1 MDGQRTTDGKG
12 TRQGGAQMD
21 DKPVDYAQQP
31 EDDAAGTDARRFT
44 RRQAVAGGA
53 AFGAAVVW
61 TSQFPFADAAIGQVI
76 RAGSEGAT
84 GTTGPTGSPEKEATK
99 TETKT
104 DTTSSTGT
112 TASTGSTGATGT
124 APPFRFPQIKVSLNG
139 DMAITVNFPSP
150 GDFEL
155 LVTNGNSL
163 SRIAAAL
170 KPGPGRSTFARAHVH
185 SNSAGIVR
193 LKAKPT
199 KTGTKLLNRRKR
211 AHLPTPLRASVK
223 FTPTSGRPTTMSRGF
238 TLNAKH
244 R

>member
-1 MDGQRTTDGKG
+1 
-12 TRQGGAQMD
+12 MD
-21 DKPVDYAQQP
+21 DKPVNDSEQP
-31 EDDAAGTDARRFT
+31 DGDAASSDARRFT

-76 RAGSEGAT
+76 RNVEGAT
-84 GTTGPTGSPEKEATK
+84 GTTGPTGPPEKEETK

-104 DTTSSTGT
+104 TPPSTGSTGT
-112 TASTGSTGATGT
+112 TAATGSTGATGTT
-124 APPFRFPQIKVSLNG
+124 APPFRFPQIKVALDG
-139 DMAITVNFPSP
+139 DMAITVNFPSA

-163 SRIAAAL
+163 SRIATAL
-170 KPGPGRSTFARAHVH
+170 KPGRGRSTFARAHAH

-199 KTGTKLLNRRKR
+199 KAGTKLLGRRQR
-211 AHLPTPLRASVK
+211 AHLPTPLRANVK
-223 FTPTSGRPTTMSRGF
+223 FTPTVGRPTSMSRGF

>member
-1 MDGQRTTDGKG
+1 MDE
-12 TRQGGAQMD
+12 
-21 DKPVDYAQQP
+21 KPVDHSEQP
-31 EDDAAGTDARRFT
+31 EDDAASSDARRFT

-76 RAGSEGAT
+76 RNVEGVT
-84 GTTGPTGSPEKEATK
+84 GTTGPTGPPEKEEAKK

-104 DTTSSTGT
+104 ETPSTGSTGT
-112 TASTGSTGATGT
+112 TSTTGSTGATGT
-124 APPFRFPQIKVSLNG
+124 SPPPFRFPQIKVALNG
-139 DMAITVNFPSP
+139 DMAITVNFPSA

-163 SRIAAAL
+163 SRIATAL
-170 KPGPGRSTFARAHVH
+170 KPGRGRSTFARAHVH

-199 KTGTKLLNRRKR
+199 KAGAKLLGRRQR

-223 FTPTSGRPTTMSRGF
+223 FTPTSGRPTSMSRGF

>member
-1 MDGQRTTDGKG
+1 
-12 TRQGGAQMD
+12 MD
-21 DKPVDYAQQP
+21 DKPVNDSEQP
-31 EDDAAGTDARRFT
+31 EHDAASSDERRFT

-76 RAGSEGAT
+76 RNVAGAT
-84 GTTGPTGSPEKEATK
+84 GATGPTGPPEKEETK

-104 DTTSSTGT
+104 TPPSTGSTGT
-112 TASTGSTGATGT
+112 TAATGSTGATGT
-124 APPFRFPQIKVSLNG
+124 TATPFRFPQIKVSLNG
-139 DMAITVNFPSP
+139 DMAITVNFPSA

-163 SRIAAAL
+163 SRIATAL
-170 KPGPGRSTFARAHVH
+170 KPGRGRSTFARAHVH
-185 SNSAGIVR
+185 SSSAGIVR

-199 KTGTKLLNRRKR
+199 KAGAKLLSRRQR
-211 AHLPTPLRASVK
+211 AHLPTPLRANVK
-223 FTPTSGRPTTMSRGF
+223 FTPTSGRPTSMSRGF

>member
-1 MDGQRTTDGKG
+1 
-12 TRQGGAQMD
+12 MD
-21 DKPVDYAQQP
+21 DKPVNDSEQP
-31 EDDAAGTDARRFT
+31 EHDAASSDERRFT

-76 RAGSEGAT
+76 RNAEGAT
-84 GTTGPTGSPEKEATK
+84 GTTGPTGPPEKEETKK
-99 TETKT
+99 TETKVET
-104 DTTSSTGT
+104 PSMGSTGT
-112 TASTGSTGATGT
+112 TAATGSTGATGTT

-139 DMAITVNFPSP
+139 DMAITVNFPSA

-163 SRIAAAL
+163 SRIATAL
-170 KPGPGRSTFARAHVH
+170 KPGRGRSTFARAHVH

-199 KTGTKLLNRRKR
+199 KAGAKLLSRRQR
-211 AHLPTPLRASVK
+211 AHLPTPLRASVQ
-223 FTPTSGRPTTMSRGF
+223 FTPTSGRPTSMSRGF

>member
-1 MDGQRTTDGKG
+1 
-12 TRQGGAQMD
+12 MD
-21 DKPVDYAQQP
+21 DKPVDHAEQP

-44 RRQAVAGGA
+44 RRQAVASGA

-84 GTTGPTGSPEKEATK
+84 GTTGPAEKEETK

-104 DTTSSTGT
+104 ETTSSTGT
-112 TASTGSTGATGT
+112 TASTGTTGATGT
-124 APPFRFPQIKVSLNG
+124 APPPFRFPQIKVSLNG

-163 SRIAAAL
+163 SRIATAL
-170 KPGPGRSTFARAHVH
+170 KPGRGRSTFARAHVH

-199 KTGTKLLNRRKR
+199 KAGAKLLGRRQR
-211 AHLPTPLRASVK
+211 AHLPTPLRANVK
-223 FTPTSGRPTTMSRGF
+223 FTPTGGRPTSMARGF
-238 TLNAKH
+238 TLNTKH

>member
-1 MDGQRTTDGKG
+1 
-12 TRQGGAQMD
+12 MD
-21 DKPVDYAQQP
+21 DKPVNDSEQP
-31 EDDAAGTDARRFT
+31 DDDDATSSDARRFT

-76 RAGSEGAT
+76 RNVEGPT
-84 GTTGPTGSPEKEATK
+84 GTTGPEKEETKK
-99 TETKT
+99 TETKVET
-104 DTTSSTGT
+104 PSTGSTGT
-112 TASTGSTGATGT
+112 TAATGSTGATGT
-124 APPFRFPQIKVSLNG
+124 APPPFRFPQIKVALDG
-139 DMAITVNFPSP
+139 DMAITVNFPSA

-170 KPGPGRSTFARAHVH
+170 KPGPGRSTFARAHAH
-185 SNSAGIVR
+185 SNGAGIVR

-199 KTGTKLLNRRKR
+199 KAGAKLLGRRQR

-223 FTPTSGRPTTMSRGF
+223 FTPTSGRPTSMSRGF

>member
-1 MDGQRTTDGKG
+1 
-12 TRQGGAQMD
+12 MD
-21 DKPVDYAQQP
+21 DRPADHAEQP
-31 EDDAAGTDARRFT
+31 EDEAAGTDARRFT

-76 RAGSEGAT
+76 RNVEGAT
-84 GTTGPTGSPEKEATK
+84 GATGPTGPPEKEETKPETK

-104 DTTSSTGT
+104 APAATGSTGT
-112 TASTGSTGATGT
+112 TSATGSTGATG
-124 APPFRFPQIKVSLNG
+124 APPPFRFPQIKVALNG
-139 DMAITVNFPSP
+139 DMAITVNFPSA

-170 KPGPGRSTFARAHVH
+170 KPGPGRSAFARAHVH

-199 KTGTKLLNRRKR
+199 KAGAKLLGSRQR
-211 AHLPTPLRASVK
+211 AHLPTPLRANVK
-223 FTPTSGRPTTMSRGF
+223 FTPASGRPTTMSRGF

>member
-1 MDGQRTTDGKG
+1 
-12 TRQGGAQMD
+12 MD
-21 DKPVDYAQQP
+21 DKPVDHAEQP
-31 EDDAAGTDARRFT
+31 DDDAAGTDARRFT

-84 GTTGPTGSPEKEATK
+84 GTTGPAEKEETK
-99 TETKT
+99 TVTKT

-112 TASTGSTGATGT
+112 TAATGSTGATGT
-124 APPFRFPQIKVSLNG
+124 APPPFRFPQIKVALDG
-139 DMAITVNFPSP
+139 DMAITVNFPSA

-170 KPGPGRSTFARAHVH
+170 KPGPGRSTFARAHAH
-185 SNSAGIVR
+185 SSTAGIVR

-199 KTGTKLLNRRKR
+199 KAGAKLLSRRKR
-211 AHLPTPLRASVK
+211 AHLPVPLRATVQ
-223 FTPTSGRPTTMSRGF
+223 FTPTSGRPTSMSRGF

>member
-1 MDGQRTTDGKG
+1 
-12 TRQGGAQMD
+12 MD
-21 DKPVDYAQQP
+21 DKPVDRSEQS
-31 EDDAAGTDARRFT
+31 EDDSEDARRFT

-76 RAGSEGAT
+76 RNVEGVT
-84 GTTGPTGSPEKEATK
+84 GTTGPTGPPEKEETKK

-104 DTTSSTGT
+104 ETPATGSTGT
-112 TASTGSTGATGT
+112 TSTTGSTGTTGT
-124 APPFRFPQIKVSLNG
+124 SPPPFRFPQIKVALDG
-139 DMAITVNFPSP
+139 DMAITVNFPSA

-170 KPGPGRSTFARAHVH
+170 KPGPHRSAFARAHAR
-185 SNSAGIVR
+185 SKGPGIVR

-199 KTGTKLLNRRKR
+199 TAGKTLLNRRRR
-211 AHLPTPLRASVK
+211 AHLSTPLKATVK
-223 FTPTSGRPTTMSRGF
+223 FTPTSGRPTTMIRPF
-238 TLNAKH
+238 TIKANPS
-244 R
+244 

>member
-1 MDGQRTTDGKG
+1 
-12 TRQGGAQMD
+12 MD
-21 DKPVDYAQQP
+21 DKPVNDSEQP
-31 EDDAAGTDARRFT
+31 ERDAVSSDGRRFT

-76 RAGSEGAT
+76 RNVEGAT
-84 GTTGPTGSPEKEATK
+84 GTTGPTGPEKEETKK
-99 TETKT
+99 TETKVET
-104 DTTSSTGT
+104 PSTGSTGT
-112 TASTGSTGATGT
+112 TAATGSTGATGTT
-124 APPFRFPQIKVSLNG
+124 APPFRFPQIKVALNG
-139 DMAITVNFPSP
+139 DMAITVNFPSA

-163 SRIAAAL
+163 SRIATAL
-170 KPGPGRSTFARAHVH
+170 KPGRGRSTFARAHVH

-199 KTGTKLLNRRKR
+199 KAGAKLLSRRQR
-211 AHLPTPLRASVK
+211 AHLPTPLRATVQ
-223 FTPTSGRPTTMSRGF
+223 FTPTSGRPTSMSRGF

>member
-1 MDGQRTTDGKG
+1 
-12 TRQGGAQMD
+12 MD
-21 DKPVDYAQQP
+21 DKPVDHAEQP
-31 EDDAAGTDARRFT
+31 DDDAAGADARRFT

-84 GTTGPTGSPEKEATK
+84 GTTGPTGPPEKEETK
-99 TETKT
+99 TTTKT

-112 TASTGSTGATGT
+112 TAATGTTGATGT
-124 APPFRFPQIKVSLNG
+124 TPPPFRFPQIKVALNG

-163 SRIAAAL
+163 SRIAKAL
-170 KPGPGRSTFARAHVH
+170 KPGHGRSTFARAHVH

-199 KTGTKLLNRRKR
+199 KAGAKLLSRRKR
-211 AHLPTPLRASVK
+211 AHLPVPLRATVQ
-223 FTPTSGRPTTMSRGF
+223 FTPTSGRPTSMARGF
-238 TLNAKH
+238 TLNAQ
-244 R
+244 RR

>member
-1 MDGQRTTDGKG
+1 
-12 TRQGGAQMD
+12 MD
-21 DKPVDYAQQP
+21 DKPADHAEQP
-31 EDDAAGTDARRFT
+31 EDDDASSDARRFT

-84 GTTGPTGSPEKEATK
+84 GTTGPTGPPEKEETK

-104 DTTSSTGT
+104 ETPSSTGTTSSTG
-112 TASTGSTGATGT
+112 SSGATGT
-124 APPFRFPQIKVSLNG
+124 APPPFRFPQIKVSLNG
-139 DMAITVNFPSP
+139 NMAISVNFPSP

-155 LVTNGNSL
+155 LVTNGNRL

-199 KTGTKLLNRRKR
+199 KAGTKLLNRRKR
-211 AHLPTPLRASVK
+211 AHLPTPLRANVK

-244 R
+244 H

>member
-1 MDGQRTTDGKG
+1 
-12 TRQGGAQMD
+12 MD
-21 DKPVDYAQQP
+21 DKPVNDSEQP
-31 EDDAAGTDARRFT
+31 DDDGVTSSDTRRFT

-76 RAGSEGAT
+76 RNVEGAT
-84 GTTGPTGSPEKEATK
+84 GTTGPTGPPEKEETKK
-99 TETKT
+99 TETKVET
-104 DTTSSTGT
+104 PSTGSTGT
-112 TASTGSTGATGT
+112 TAATGSTGATGT
-124 APPFRFPQIKVSLNG
+124 APPPFRFPQIKVSLNG
-139 DMAITVNFPSP
+139 DMAITVNFPSA

-163 SRIAAAL
+163 SRIATAL
-170 KPGPGRSTFARAHVH
+170 KPGRGRSTFSRAHVH
-185 SNSAGIVR
+185 SNTAGIVR

-199 KTGTKLLNRRKR
+199 KAGAKLLSRRQR

-223 FTPTSGRPTTMSRGF
+223 FTPTSGRPTSMSRGF

>member
-1 MDGQRTTDGKG
+1 
-12 TRQGGAQMD
+12 MD
-21 DKPVDYAQQP
+21 DKPVDHAEQP
-31 EDDAAGTDARRFT
+31 DDDAAGTDSRRFT

-76 RAGSEGAT
+76 RAGGEGAT
-84 GTTGPTGSPEKEATK
+84 GTTGPPEKEEAK

-112 TASTGSTGATGT
+112 TAATGSTGATGT
-124 APPFRFPQIKVSLNG
+124 APPPFRFPQIKVALDG
-139 DMAITVNFPSP
+139 DMAITVNFPSA

-163 SRIAAAL
+163 SRIATAL

-185 SNSAGIVR
+185 SSTAGIVR

-199 KTGTKLLNRRKR
+199 KAGAKLLSRRKR
-211 AHLPTPLRASVK
+211 AHLPVPLRANVK

>member
-1 MDGQRTTDGKG
+1 
-12 TRQGGAQMD
+12 MD
-21 DKPVDYAQQP
+21 DQPVNDSEQP
-31 EDDAAGTDARRFT
+31 GDDDATSSDTRRFT

-76 RAGSEGAT
+76 RNVEGAT
-84 GTTGPTGSPEKEATK
+84 GTTGPTGAPEKEETKK
-99 TETKT
+99 TETKVET
-104 DTTSSTGT
+104 PSTGSTGT
-112 TASTGSTGATGT
+112 TAATGSTGATGT
-124 APPFRFPQIKVSLNG
+124 APPPFRFPQIKVALNG
-139 DMAITVNFPSP
+139 DMAITVNFPSA

-163 SRIAAAL
+163 SRIATAL
-170 KPGPGRSTFARAHVH
+170 KPGRGRSAFARAHVH

-199 KTGTKLLNRRKR
+199 KAGAKLLSRRQR

-223 FTPTSGRPTTMSRGF
+223 FTPTSGRPTSMSRGF

>member
-1 MDGQRTTDGKG
+1 
-12 TRQGGAQMD
+12 MD
-21 DKPVDYAQQP
+21 DKPVDHAEQP

-76 RAGSEGAT
+76 RAGSEGTTGTT
-84 GTTGPTGSPEKEATK
+84 GTTGPTGPPEKEETK

-124 APPFRFPQIKVSLNG
+124 APPPFRFPQIKVSLNG
-139 DMAITVNFPSP
+139 DMAISVNFPSP

-199 KTGTKLLNRRKR
+199 KAGTKLLNRRKR

>member
-1 MDGQRTTDGKG
+1 
-12 TRQGGAQMD
+12 MD
-21 DKPVDYAQQP
+21 DKPVNDSEQP
-31 EDDAAGTDARRFT
+31 EHDAASSDERRFT

-76 RAGSEGAT
+76 RNVEGAT
-84 GTTGPTGSPEKEATK
+84 GTTGPTGPPEKEETKK
-99 TETKT
+99 TETKVET
-104 DTTSSTGT
+104 PSTGSTGT
-112 TASTGSTGATGT
+112 TAATGSTGATGT
-124 APPFRFPQIKVSLNG
+124 TPPPFRFPQIKVALNG
-139 DMAITVNFPSP
+139 DMAITVNFPSA

-163 SRIAAAL
+163 SRIAKAL
-170 KPGPGRSTFARAHVH
+170 KPGHGRSAFARAHAH

-199 KTGTKLLNRRKR
+199 KAGAKLLSRRKR
-211 AHLPTPLRASVK
+211 AHLPVPLRATVQ
-223 FTPTSGRPTTMSRGF
+223 FTPTSGRPTSMSRGF